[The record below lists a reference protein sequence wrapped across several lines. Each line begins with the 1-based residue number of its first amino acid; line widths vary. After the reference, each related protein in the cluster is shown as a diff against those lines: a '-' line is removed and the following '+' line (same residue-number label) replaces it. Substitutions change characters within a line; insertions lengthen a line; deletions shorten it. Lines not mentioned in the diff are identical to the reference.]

1 MIIIIIFN
9 IILGYFLCQKK
20 DGWWLCVCLCVRV
33 RIFFSRLLVL
43 ISWWPE
49 TKGGADQ
56 TSASGVAAAE
66 HSVLFDGSHML
77 FIIYFYWNYLSLQYL
92 T

>member
-1 MIIIIIFN
+1 MSKEG
-9 IILGYFLCQKK
+9 LTAG
-20 DGWWLCVCLCVRV
+20 DCVRV
-33 RIFFSRLLVL
+33 LLRARISPRLLVL

-56 TSASGVAAAE
+56 TWASGVAAAE
-66 HSVLFDGSHML
+66 HSVLCDGSHML